1 MTRDRHW
8 GIQLGSGN
16 IWYVALV
23 ALTASIAFVY
33 LQLAAGTIEIAGA
46 CLAVVTLLTGVLT
59 YRSRTAFTW
68 MWKRITFRRS
78 SSADIDVFAA
88 TGADGLTWDG
98 NCSNVYIEVLPQP
111 YEVTVVGNEQES
123 TIRGLPIDAVRQLL
137 SQFDIECHHVS
148 VMTVAHKY
156 DQPSPIST
164 TVHAAHGA
172 VGAML
177 HGRTVLEVSVAL
189 DGSLDSVY
197 ARQFRDSVAVGLA
210 RTVNIAAER
219 IRLRLAELGWNAVL
233 LTETEVRA
241 LHAQNAQVLDD
252 QLDDEHWDS
261 CGTAAMS
268 AAVFSPARSA
278 WTQAHYRE
286 WLKFNTHRT
295 LQILNLTRTRTGDH
309 AELFIGY
316 LSADTN
322 ALNTTRATG
331 LLREYGQQA
340 DVLTATLPGVRT
352 ASTSAVAGRT
362 IAADEPFPISLYAG
376 GIGTYIGHT
385 STRAQVFV
393 NFAVGDDPFYLI
405 VPAAQCQQLFLGLA
419 TTGLSIDIQIPG
431 QEWEEFARRI
441 GATFHRNPHADI
453 LLTNQTDPPRKT
465 HPQQARLVW
474 TLAEPKSARYA
485 IVAGP
490 DQCTLHHPKLAEPLR
505 YSWSL
510 SNAEEK
516 FLTTRPRRAGAPNRP
531 PTAPTSLPPQSRS
544 DTTVGRRPEPRGTP
558 QPPHAVPPTQ
568 QRGGRHSA
576 TPPNP
581 ST

>member
-1 MTRDRHW
+1 MTRDRNW
-8 GIQLGSGN
+8 GIQLGSAN
-16 IWYVALV
+16 IWYIALV
-23 ALTASIAFVY
+23 ALAASIAFAY
-33 LQLAAGTIEIAGA
+33 LRLTAGTVEIAAA
-46 CLAVVTLLTGVLT
+46 CLALVALLTGVLT

-68 MWKRITFRRS
+68 LWERITFRRK
-78 SSADIDVFAA
+78 SSADIDVFST
-88 TGADGLTWDG
+88 TGASGLAWDG
-98 NCSNVYIEVLPQP
+98 SCSNVYVEVLPQP

-123 TIRGLPIDAVRQLL
+123 TIRELPIDAVRQLL

-197 ARQFRDSVAVGLA
+197 ARQFRDSVAVGLG
-210 RTVNIAAER
+210 RTVSIAAER

-252 QLDDEHWDS
+252 QLKDEHWDS

-268 AAVFSPARSA
+268 TAVFTPARWA

-295 LQILNLTRTRTGDH
+295 LQVLKLTRTRTGDH

-316 LSADTN
+316 LSADAN

-352 ASTSAVAGRT
+352 EAISAVAGKT
-362 IAADEPFPISLYAG
+362 FAADEPFPISLYAG

-485 IVAGP
+485 IVAGAA
-490 DQCTLHHPKLAEPLR
+490 QCTLHHPKLSEPLR
-505 YSWSL
+505 YSWNV

-516 FLTTRPRRAGAPNRP
+516 FLTTRPRRESAPSR
-531 PTAPTSLPPQSRS
+531 PTAAPTPPPPQGRPDSAG
-544 DTTVGRRPEPRGTP
+544 GRRPASRGMP
-558 QPPHAVPPTQ
+558 QPPHAVPPAER
-568 QRGGRHSA
+568 RGGRHSA
-576 TPPNP
+576 TPPNS

>member
-8 GIQLGSGN
+8 GIQLRSAN
-16 IWYVALV
+16 IWYIALV
-23 ALTASIAFVY
+23 ALAASITFAY
-33 LQLAAGTIEIAGA
+33 LRLTAATIEIATA
-46 CLAVVTLLTGVLT
+46 CLALSLLLTGVLT
-59 YRSRTAFTW
+59 YRSRTAFGW
-68 MWKRITFRRS
+68 IWKRITFRRKPS
-78 SSADIDVFAA
+78 PDVDVFSTA
-88 TGADGLTWDG
+88 GADGLAWDG
-98 NCSNVYIEVLPQP
+98 ICSNVYVEVLPQP

-123 TIRGLPIDAVRQLL
+123 TIRGLPIDAIRQLL

-148 VMTVAHKY
+148 VITVAHKY
-156 DQPSPIST
+156 VQPSPISS

-189 DGSLDSVY
+189 DRSLDSVY
-197 ARQFRDSVAVGLA
+197 ARQFRDSVAAGLG
-210 RTVNIAAER
+210 RTVTIAAER

-252 QLDDEHWDS
+252 QLKDEHWDS
-261 CGTAAMS
+261 CGNSAMS
-268 AAVFSPARSA
+268 TAVFTPARWA
-278 WTQAHYRE
+278 WTQGHYRE

-295 LQILNLTRTRTGDH
+295 LQVLKLTRTRTGDR

-316 LSADTN
+316 LSADAN

-352 ASTSAVAGRT
+352 EAINAVTGKT
-362 IAADEPFPISLYAG
+362 LAADEPFPISLYAA

-385 STRAQVFV
+385 STQAQVFV

-405 VPAAQCQQLFLGLA
+405 APAAQCQQLFLGLA

-431 QEWEEFARRI
+431 QEWEEYARRI
-441 GATFHRNPHADI
+441 GATFQRNPHADI

-474 TLAEPKSARYA
+474 TLTEPKSARYA
-485 IVAGP
+485 IVAGA
-490 DQCTLHHPKLAEPLR
+490 DQCTLHHPKLPEPLR

-516 FLTTRPRRAGAPNRP
+516 FLTTRPRRQGTPTRP
-531 PTAPTSLPPQSRS
+531 STPPIPLPPHGRPNAA
-544 DTTVGRRPEPRGTP
+544 VGRGPAVRGTAQTP
-558 QPPHAVPPTQ
+558 SAVPPAER
-568 QRGGRHSA
+568 RGGRHSA
-576 TPPNP
+576 TPP
-581 ST
+581 TTTT